1 MLTVM
6 MSADV
11 FFCLLKMAPRA
22 VSRSSL
28 LNHMAREHSFSIGLP
43 DNIVYCSEFLDTL
56 QDKLDRYANRCF
68 LFTALS
74 FVSRA
79 FSFCSPRFSLQCLYC
94 EKTFR
99 DKTTLKEK
107 SSPPHQR
114 QKPRVRPLLR
124 HQLPGKAQRHTRHT
138 LPRQDKRSSSVEANA
153 RPECIVPILK
163 RPSCPV
169 RNWEKRG
176 RSCKA
181 KMTVSWRMMRM
192 SKYPHVAL

>member
-1 MLTVM
+1 MV
-6 MSADV
+6 SAEPHGQRA
-11 FFCLLKMAPRA
+11 FLQHRTAGQHRLLQRVPRHA
-22 VSRSSL
+22 AGQTGQV
-28 LNHMAREHSFSIGLP
+28 
-43 DNIVYCSEFLDTL
+43 
-56 QDKLDRYANRCF
+56 CF